1 MASFKRASVV
11 LLNNSGSL
19 YQKNY
24 SLVLNVNPRYGNSIK
39 QQQVRLNANDAAKKK
54 PAPEP
59 VRGTPYKSLTIGVAR
74 ETFQN
79 ERRVA
84 LTPAVAQNLTK
95 KGFNVL
101 VEENAGL
108 QAKFTNDQY
117 EQVGAKVVNAK
128 NVFAG
133 SDILLKVRP
142 PTINV
147 RKLKIKQIL
156 TSKFSPFFFL
166 V

>member
-11 LLNNSGSL
+11 LMNNSGSL

-24 SLVLNVNPRYGNSIK
+24 SLVLNVNPRCANMFK
-39 QQQVRLNANDAAKKK
+39 QARLNANDASKKK
-54 PAPEP
+54 AVVEP
-59 VRGTPYKSLTIGVAR
+59 VRGVSYKSLTIGVPR
-74 ETFQN
+74 EIFQN

-108 QAKFTNDQY
+108 QAKFSNDQY
-117 EQVGAKVVNAK
+117 EQVGAKVVNTK

-133 SDILLKVRP
+133 ADILLKVRP
-142 PTINV
+142 PTIDV
-147 RKLKIKQIL
+147 RPSI
-156 TSKFSPFFFL
+156 
-166 V
+166 

>member
-11 LLNNSGSL
+11 LMNNSGSL

-24 SLVLNVNPRYGNSIK
+24 SLVLNVNPRF
-39 QQQVRLNANDAAKKK
+39 QRRANATDSKAPADKK
-54 PAPEP
+54 PAAPAP
-59 VRGTPYKSLTIGVAR
+59 RGVSYKSLTIGVPR
-74 ETFQN
+74 EVLQN

-84 LTPAVAQNLTK
+84 LTPGVAQNLTK

-108 QAKFTNDQY
+108 QAKFSNEQY
-117 EQVGAKVVNAK
+117 EQAGAKVVNSK

-133 SDILLKVRP
+133 ADILLKVRA
-142 PTINV
+142 PTIAV
-147 RKLKIKQIL
+147 RN
-156 TSKFSPFFFL
+156 SSF
-166 V
+166 